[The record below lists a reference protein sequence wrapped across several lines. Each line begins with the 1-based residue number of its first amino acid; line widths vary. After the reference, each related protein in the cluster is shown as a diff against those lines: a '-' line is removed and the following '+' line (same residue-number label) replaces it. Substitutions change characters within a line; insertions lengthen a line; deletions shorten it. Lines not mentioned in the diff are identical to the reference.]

1 MYVFCKNCGGDKK
14 IADDSTQ
21 WQCQYCGA
29 THKIE
34 KIVEKKVVEKK
45 KEKKI
50 KIESIME
57 NEDVREQD
65 SAEETP
71 SYKPKWGNK
80 EEE

>member
-1 MYVFCKNCGGDKK
+1 MNVFCEKCGGDKR
-14 IADDSTQ
+14 IADDATQ

-50 KIESIME
+50 KIKSKSEI
-57 NEDVREQD
+57 EDVKEQ
-65 SAEETP
+65 SEETP

>member
-34 KIVEKKVVEKK
+34 KIVEKKVVEKN

-50 KIESIME
+50 KIKPESEI
-57 NEDVREQD
+57 EDVREQ
-65 SAEETP
+65 SEETP
-71 SYKPKWGNK
+71 SWEPDWGNK